1 MQKSLQ
7 GKRTELKKVGDP
19 NANGSMHRSSY
30 YCKVNFLLNKKAV
43 DVVMKVD
50 TGASYTVIGLDYPGI
65 DRYTNEI
72 MSNNINNEA
81 FDASGSKLNLNGY
94 VVENFQLTEDIIIP
108 KLLIFFSKEL
118 KDKAILGMDIL
129 SLFDFQYLREKRS
142 TNGTFWINNYQDVL
156 DNISKRMLNQE
167 LDYLDPSLILSIV
180 IEDTNK
186 NNVKFTLQDAM
197 AAYINK
203 KISEDI
209 K

>member
-1 MQKSLQ
+1 
-7 GKRTELKKVGDP
+7 
-19 NANGSMHRSSY
+19 
-30 YCKVNFLLNKKAV
+30 
-43 DVVMKVD
+43 MKVD

-186 NNVKFTLQDAM
+186 NDVKFTLQDAM

-203 KISEDI
+203 KISKDI

>member
-1 MQKSLQ
+1 MVESDTPCFESL
-7 GKRTELKKVGDP
+7 T
-19 NANGSMHRSSY
+19 
-30 YCKVNFLLNKKAV
+30 
-43 DVVMKVD
+43 
-50 TGASYTVIGLDYPGI
+50 
-65 DRYTNEI
+65 
-72 MSNNINNEA
+72 
-81 FDASGSKLNLNGY
+81 
-94 VVENFQLTEDIIIP
+94 IIIP

-186 NNVKFTLQDAM
+186 NDVKFTLQDAM

-203 KISEDI
+203 KISKNTKLFLWKEGKYESHI
-209 K
+209 RN